1 MIDSYA
7 NVNDTIAAISTP
19 LGKGGIGIIRIS
31 GRDAF
36 KTAETI
42 YRGKCK
48 YSNLQANT
56 INYGWIVN
64 PENMEK
70 LDEVLISKFEAP
82 KTYTGENTVEI
93 NCHGGIA
100 VIKRILDMLMGIG
113 IRAAEP
119 GEFTKRAFLNGRLDL
134 LRAEAVI
141 DVINSKT
148 DKAASAALKQLEG
161 KLSLKL
167 QNARKQMIEIIANIE
182 ALLDYPE
189 LDIDEPEKEAILGK
203 INKIKDMFKDILS
216 GFNRGRIIRDGIT
229 TVICGKPNVGKSSL
243 LNELTGKE
251 RAIVTDIP
259 GTTRDIIEEYVNIEG
274 IPVRLLDTAGIRNTS
289 DTVESMGVK
298 SAKTSIKG
306 ADMAL
311 VVLDAYT
318 GLQKEDYDV
327 LDVTENIKRIVLLN
341 KTDISSIESIIKM
354 EKQLKSLNIIRMS
367 LKLGEGIDKLEKEI
381 SSMFFNEEIE
391 QNEEILLTNIR
402 HKEFLDKADKSL
414 DEALCAIKNGIPP
427 DIFVSDIK
435 DAAENIGMITGDS
448 ISLDII
454 NEIFSRFCIGK

>member
-182 ALLDYPE
+182 AVLDYPE

-381 SSMFFNEEIE
+381 SNMFFSEEIE